1 MTRLQIEHELV
12 PGGGVHRV
20 RPVGKLDV
28 FTFVELKVF
37 LEKLSEADKAAQAV
51 IDMSGTEYVA
61 SSGWS
66 VLLGRRKL
74 MRLGGGDLVVF
85 GLNTEVARVY
95 QSMKVGRVLPCAAD
109 LPGALALL
117 APPQAGSPDA

>member
-1 MTRLQIEHELV
+1 VSRLNIEHSLIEN
-12 PGGGVHRV
+12 GTVHLV

-37 LEKLSEADKAAQAV
+37 LEKISEGDKTAKAV
-51 IDMSGTEYVA
+51 VDMGGAEYVA

-85 GLNTEVARVY
+85 GLSGEVDRVY
-95 QSMKVGRVLPCAAD
+95 QSMRVGKVLPKAD
-109 LPGALALL
+109 DLAGALALL
-117 APPQAGSPDA
+117 KSAPEGGDA

>member
-1 MTRLQIEHELV
+1 MQIEHELV
-12 PGGGVHRV
+12 SGGTVHLV
-20 RPVGKLDV
+20 RPIGKLDV

-37 LEKLSEADKAAQAV
+37 LEKLSESDKAAKAV
-51 IDMSGTEYVA
+51 VDMSRAEYVA

-85 GLNTEVARVY
+85 GLNAEVLRVY
-95 QSMKVGRVLPCAAD
+95 QSMKVGKVLPSAED

-117 APPQAGSPDA
+117 ETAPAGGPDAS